1 MGRGRP
7 RKSSAKT
14 FPQTVR
20 FTAAVYGAIRIAAHQ
35 KGMTVPNLIR
45 NVLWEFLKEFS
56 RSKNELSTSEIL
68 VAVAEIKELCTLARV
83 TKFPMQ
89 KGDEEAIIAE
99 RQRKRT
105 RMFELGMNS
114 FERIYEVAKSER
126 SAEEAQYRIQAY
138 QVLARL
144 GTFNAALLRDATED
158 EILTKMIQLE
168 HENEKLDTVAREIQ
182 SRATQ
187 DAQYPQQP
195 KHRTGKPK

>member
-14 FPQTVR
+14 FYLTVR
-20 FTAAVYGAIRIAAHQ
+20 FTPAVYGAIRIAAHQ

-105 RMFELGMNS
+105 RMLELGMNS

>member
-1 MGRGRP
+1 MPLVWGVTRDMP
-7 RKSSAKT
+7 SA
-14 FPQTVR
+14 V
-20 FTAAVYGAIRIAAHQ
+20 A
-35 KGMTVPNLIR
+35 
-45 NVLWEFLKEFS
+45 EFS

-105 RMFELGMNS
+105 RMLELGMNS